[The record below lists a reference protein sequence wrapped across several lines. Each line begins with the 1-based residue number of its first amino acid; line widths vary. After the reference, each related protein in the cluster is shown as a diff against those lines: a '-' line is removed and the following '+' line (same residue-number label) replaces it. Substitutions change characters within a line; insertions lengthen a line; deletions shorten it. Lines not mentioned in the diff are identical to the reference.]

1 MNSLQ
6 RENSGTL
13 SKAACLLIVVALGT
27 AGCASAPVSTE
38 GGNKEPVAE
47 NTGPGLGYQT
57 VRKAAGV
64 SQTAYIYANS
74 VYFNPVI
81 RPVTHVTSL
90 TSYVLKSSGGAM
102 HRLAIAGVQMPAL
115 QGPIPDISH
124 ADPMDLV
131 AWEQKLDRITDTKQ
145 SRGTIEFLV
154 DGDEYFPRLE
164 QAIDGAT
171 ESIHIRTYIFDN
183 DDFAVSIADRI
194 KARSDEVEARVIVDS
209 FGNLQAMQLDAESQP
224 AGHRSP
230 LTMKYYFKQD
240 SDVKLRRTPN
250 PWLTGDHTKT
260 TIIDREV
267 AFVGGMNIGRE
278 YRYDWHDLM
287 MEVRGPVVDQLQH
300 SADMAWARA
309 GLLGDAGGLFHF
321 LRGKREDAGD
331 FGYPIRVLQT
341 KDFDSDI
348 YKAQLAAIRNAQ
360 SYILIQNA
368 YFSDDGI
375 IYELAKARR
384 RGVDVRVILPAAGNH
399 GVLDKSNTIA
409 INQMLDHG
417 IRVYRYPGMTHMKAA
432 IYDGWVCV
440 GSANFDKLSLKVNKE
455 LNLTTSD
462 PGVAREL
469 LDKVFIP
476 DLMVSEEITSPVNV
490 TMTARVVEVVVDELL

>member
-1 MNSLQ
+1 MNTQ
-6 RENSGTL
+6 KRDDRETISRET
-13 SKAACLLIVVALGT
+13 ALLILLALGA
-27 AGCASAPVSTE
+27 AGCASAPTASDDGKQT
-38 GGNKEPVAE
+38 AE
-47 NTGPGLGYQT
+47 IQDAGADHGYT
-57 VRKAAGV
+57 AVRKIAGV

-74 VYFNPVI
+74 FYANPLV

-90 TSYVLKSSGGAM
+90 SSYVLKSSGGAM
-102 HRLAIAGVQMPAL
+102 RRVAIASAQMPML
-115 QGPIPDISH
+115 EGPIPEVSQT
-124 ADPMDLV
+124 DPMDLV
-131 AWEQKLDRITDTKQ
+131 DWEKKLDRITGTEQ
-145 SRGTIEFLV
+145 TRGTIEFLV

-164 QAIDGAT
+164 QAIDDAK
-171 ESIHIRTYIFDN
+171 ESIDIRTYIFDN
-183 DDFAVSIADRI
+183 DDFALSIADRI
-194 KARSDEVEARVIVDS
+194 KARSHEVEARIIVDS
-209 FGNLQAMQLDAESQP
+209 IGNMQAMQLDSESQP
-224 AGHRSP
+224 AGHRAP

-240 SDVKLRRTPN
+240 SDVKLRRMPN
-250 PWLTGDHTKT
+250 PWLTSDHTKT

-300 SADMAWARA
+300 ASDIAWARA

-321 LRGKREDAGD
+321 LRGKRDNAGD

-348 YKAQLAAIRNAQ
+348 YKAQLAAIQNAQ

-368 YFSDDGI
+368 YFSDDRI
-375 IYELAKARR
+375 VYELAKARR
-384 RGVDVRVILPAAGNH
+384 RGVDVRVILPEAGNH
-399 GVLDKSNTIA
+399 SVLDQSNNIA
-409 INQMLDHG
+409 INHMLEHG
-417 IRVYRYPGMTHMKAA
+417 IRVYRYPGMSHMKAA

-462 PGVAREL
+462 PGVAQQL
-469 LDKVFIP
+469 LNQVFIP
-476 DLMVSEEITSPVNV
+476 DLIASEEITSPMNV
-490 TMTARVVEVVVDELL
+490 TLTARVVEVVVDELL